1 MSRMI
6 FDEGYVHCD
15 PHPGNVLVDRQQGG
29 NTQIVLLDHG
39 LYTQLSNKFRS
50 GLAMGTKFAQQFCMK
65 ANTSN
70 LDKGRTEPSTEYTK
84 LLKAMRNVF
93 PILIMKRDP
102 LCQV

>member
-1 MSRMI
+1 MIVIVKRYPAVFRMI

-50 GLAMGTKFAQQFCMK
+50 GLAVGTKFEQQFCMK
-65 ANTSN
+65 TIARN
-70 LDKGRTEPSTEYTK
+70 LRRAEPSKVRFSLNTERK
-84 LLKAMRNVF
+84 FNGE
-93 PILIMKRDP
+93 
-102 LCQV
+102 